1 MLPDHRGLLW
11 YVTRDAGVIGVVN
24 PRTGKVKTRRLGEAI
39 GNSFAVDPLGGVYV
53 ASDKAQYRFDATRSG
68 APRVTWRARYRNIGT
83 VKPGQV
89 DAGTGTTPT
98 LMGRKYVAIT
108 DNADPM
114 NVVVYKRARRVRGR
128 RLVCEQPVFQKGA
141 SATENSLIGTG
152 TSLIVE
158 NNYGY
163 TGPNATT
170 GALTT
175 TPGVERVDV
184 KRNGRGCRT
193 VWKSNEIAPSVVPKL
208 SLKSGLVYLYTKPA
222 GLPERWY
229 LTAVS
234 FRTGKTAWR
243 KLAGTGFNFNNNYA
257 GLAIGPNRA
266 VYLGVL
272 GGTILVRDRP

>member
-1 MLPDHRGLLW
+1 
-11 YVTRDAGVIGVVN
+11 
-24 PRTGKVKTRRLGEAI
+24 
-39 GNSFAVDPLGGVYV
+39 
-53 ASDKAQYRFDATRSG
+53 
-68 APRVTWRARYRNIGT
+68 
-83 VKPGQV
+83 
-89 DAGTGTTPT
+89 
-98 LMGRKYVAIT
+98 MGRKYVAIT

-141 SATENSLIGTG
+141 ERNRELADWHRHVPHRGEQLR
-152 TSLIVE
+152 LHRPE
-158 NNYGY
+158 RHHRR
-163 TGPNATT
+163 A
-170 GALTT
+170 TT

-257 GLAIGPNRA
+257 GLAIGPEPG
-266 VYLGVL
+266 GVPRSARGHDQDCGSL
-272 GGTILVRDRP
+272 IRP